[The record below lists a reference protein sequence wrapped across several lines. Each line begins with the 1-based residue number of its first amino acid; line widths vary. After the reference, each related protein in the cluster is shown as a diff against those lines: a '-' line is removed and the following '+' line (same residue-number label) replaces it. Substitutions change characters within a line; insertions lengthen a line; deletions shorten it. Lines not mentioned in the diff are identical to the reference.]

1 MEKNCTCTIK
11 VVHHVDK
18 RISVEAFLS
27 HYGHRRNLQHIW
39 LSKKKRQE
47 ITAKLK
53 QGVTKQKIL
62 DDIRESIGAQFA
74 RDHLIDKQD
83 IANIKRRG
91 GIDEIQRHPNDM
103 MSVLGWIHEL
113 NSKEQ
118 KPILYYKLQGM
129 HETVYNNQFV
139 C

>member
-1 MEKNCTCTIK
+1 M
-11 VVHHVDK
+11 
-18 RISVEAFLS
+18 
-27 HYGHRRNLQHIW
+27 
-39 LSKKKRQE
+39 
-47 ITAKLK
+47 K

-113 NSKEQ
+113 NSKEHR
-118 KPILYYKLQGM
+118 PVLYYKLQGM
-129 HETVYNNQFV
+129 HETSHQN
-139 C
+139 